1 MEDQSIKVA
10 LFVIAVSIQTIV
22 GEVSPSLHLVHQ
34 DLLVET
40 IKEVDQ
46 DLMIVKVEED
56 FQIREQ
62 DSCNFRHLQTPLKLL
77 DSSQKKVEVTT
88 TMHSL
93 ILYLTLIFMAGLSLT
108 TEMPTGRFIIINLS
122 SQNFMLVLKLIK
134 EMDQLEEQ
142 QEVKC

>member
-1 MEDQSIKVA
+1 
-10 LFVIAVSIQTIV
+10 VIADSIRTIV

-34 DLLVET
+34 DLLVEI

-46 DLMIVKVEED
+46 DPMIVKVEED

-62 DSCNFRHLQTPLKLL
+62 DSCTFRHLQIPLKLL
-77 DSSQKKVEVTT
+77 GSSQKKVEVTT
-88 TMHSL
+88 TMRSL
-93 ILYLTLIFMAGLSLT
+93 ILYLTLTFMAGLSLT